1 MPRLLVVAALL
12 AAALACTPVTVVE
25 ARITLPAALQAS
37 LTYPVQVAFETDV
50 HVGQS
55 QTLCDAR
62 TEDWLVV
69 MEDESNECAE
79 EMFVRAVLG
88 PWTAPMTGCVE
99 GEGNS
104 FTAVAEIAVATG
116 NGLAFEDFDNGS
128 GRCLGGEDAVDLVLA
143 AVE

>member
-1 MPRLLVVAALL
+1 MPRLLAVAALL
-12 AAALACTPVTVVE
+12 AATLACTPVTVVE
-25 ARITLPAALQAS
+25 ARITLTSELQAS

-55 QTLCDAR
+55 HTLCDAR
-62 TEDWLVV
+62 AEDWLVV
-69 MEDESNECAE
+69 LEDESNECAE

-99 GEGNS
+99 GVGNS
-104 FTAVAEIAVATG
+104 FTAVEETAVAIA
-116 NGLAFEDFDNGS
+116 NGIAFEDFDDGS
-128 GRCLGGEDAVDLVLA
+128 GRCQGGDDSVDLVMS